1 MVAAGDTDYI
11 NKLATLLD
19 VSRTTASKKL
29 NGEKS
34 FTQQEIAVIAA
45 KYNLSAEDIKEIF
58 VDGVE

>member
-1 MVAAGDTDYI
+1 MVATGDTDYI

>member
-1 MVAAGDTDYI
+1 MVATGDTDYI
-11 NKLATLLD
+11 NKLAILLD